1 VTGVIPGHQ
10 PRVID
15 LLESLSMIAPSTPQ
29 RTVVHV
35 LRDKLAADPDNG
47 WIIMEGRTFTV
58 SDMDGR
64 SERLA
69 DGLES
74 LGVRAGMPVLVM
86 LPNGIEFI
94 DCWLALAK
102 VRAIQVP
109 VNTAYFGVMLE
120 HMLRDSGASH
130 IVVHAGFLDALAA
143 AFAALAPTD
152 RKLETVIVVGGT
164 GAVPRALSGRT
175 IVEYPLLM
183 ADQVSGPERPL
194 PAHSEIASI
203 MYTSGTTGA
212 SKGVMVTHAHSFQYA
227 AGDNSLQLEKGDVYY
242 APLPL
247 FHIAGQWAVVYSCLM
262 RGATAVLKP
271 KFSISEFWTDVDGF
285 GVTATFMLGAMGSLL
300 YRTTPGPRPSSLKKV
315 LMTPLIPEYR
325 EFCDK
330 FGVQVCTSYASTEVN
345 GVIASD
351 FHPPNGAT
359 CGRVR
364 ADKFEVRL
372 VDENDEEV
380 PVGTVGELVVRP
392 RFPWI
397 VMAGYWGRPQDTLA
411 AWRNL
416 WLHSGD
422 LLRKDADGYY
432 YFVDR
437 LKDSIRRRGE
447 NISSVEV
454 EIAINAI
461 PEILESAVIAVAS
474 DLTEQEVLACVAF
487 RPGASIDLGELHR
500 RIAASLPKFM
510 VPRYLWVIDSVPKTP
525 TGKPQKFKLKEGFD
539 ISKAWDSQK

>member
-1 VTGVIPGHQ
+1 MT
-10 PRVID
+10 
-15 LLESLSMIAPSTPQ
+15 APSIAQ

-35 LRDKLAADPDNG
+35 LQDRLAADPDNG
-47 WIIMEGRTFTV
+47 WIILEGKTFTV
-58 SDMDGR
+58 SEMDGR
-64 SERLA
+64 SGRLA
-69 DGLES
+69 GGLES
-74 LGVRAGMPVLVM
+74 VGVRAQAPVLVM

-102 VRAIQVP
+102 LGAIQVP

-120 HMLRDSGASH
+120 HMLRDSGAGH
-130 IVVHAGFLDALAA
+130 IVVHAGFLEALGAG
-143 AFAALAPTD
+143 FEALAPAE
-152 RKLETVIVVGGT
+152 RKLATVIVVGGT
-164 GAVPRALSGRT
+164 GAVPQVLSGLA
-175 IVEYPLLM
+175 IVDYPNLM
-183 ADQVSGPERPL
+183 EARDLGPDRSL

-227 AGDNSLQLEKGDVYY
+227 AGDNSLQLGKGDVYY

-271 KFSISEFWTDVDGF
+271 KFSISEFWADVDGF
-285 GVTATFMLGAMGSLL
+285 KVTATFMLGAMGSML
-300 YRTTPGPRPSSLKKV
+300 YRTTPGQRPSTLKKV
-315 LMTPLIPEYR
+315 LMTPLIPEFR

-380 PVGTVGELVVRP
+380 PTGTVGELVVRP
-392 RFPWI
+392 KIPWI

-422 LLRKDADGYY
+422 LLRKDEDGYY

-454 EIAINAI
+454 ENAINAI
-461 PEILESAVIAVAS
+461 PEILESAVLAVAS

-487 RPGASIDLGELHR
+487 RPGASLALDELHR

-510 VPRYLWVIDSVPKTP
+510 VPRYLRIIDSVPKTP
-525 TGKPQKFKLKEGFD
+525 TGKPQKFKLKEGFE
-539 ISKAWDSQK
+539 ISEAWDSQK

>member
-1 VTGVIPGHQ
+1 
-10 PRVID
+10 
-15 LLESLSMIAPSTPQ
+15 MAAPSKPQ

-35 LRDKLAADPDNG
+35 LKERLAADPGNS
-47 WIIMEGRTFTV
+47 WIILEGKTFTV
-58 SDMDGR
+58 ADMDER
-64 SERLA
+64 SDRLA
-69 DGLES
+69 GGLERV
-74 LGVRAGMPVLVM
+74 GVRAEAPVLVM
-86 LPNGIEFI
+86 LPNGVEFI

-102 VRAIQVP
+102 LRAIQVP

-120 HMLRDSGASH
+120 HMLRDSGAGH
-130 IVVHAGFLDALAA
+130 IVVHAAFLEALGSAL
-143 AFAALAPTD
+143 AALAPAD
-152 RKLETVIVVGGT
+152 RKLGTVIVVGGADT
-164 GAVPRALSGRT
+164 LPEALSSLAA
-175 IVEYPLLM
+175 VDYPSLM
-183 ADQVSGPERPL
+183 AARDAAPERPL
-194 PAHSEIASI
+194 PAQSEIASI

-227 AGDNSLQLEKGDVYY
+227 AGDNSLQLSRGDVYY

-271 KFSISEFWTDVDGF
+271 KFSISEFWADVDGF
-285 GVTATFMLGAMGSLL
+285 GVTATFMLGAMGSML
-300 YRTTPGPRPSSLKKV
+300 YRTTPGPRPSTLKKV
-315 LMTPLIPEYR
+315 LMTPLIPEFR

-345 GVIASD
+345 GVIASGFD
-351 FHPPNGAT
+351 PPNGAT
-359 CGRVR
+359 CGKVR

-380 PVGTVGELVVRP
+380 SVGAVGELVVRP
-392 RFPWI
+392 RIPWI
-397 VMAGYWGRPQDTLA
+397 VMAGYWGRPNDTLA

-422 LLRKDADGYY
+422 LLRKDQDGYY

-454 EIAINAI
+454 ENAINAI
-461 PEILESAVIAVAS
+461 PEVLESAVLAVAS

-487 RPGASIDLGELHR
+487 RPGASLALEELHR
-500 RIAASLPKFM
+500 RIAGSLPRFM
-510 VPRYLWVIDSVPKTP
+510 VPRYLQLIDAVPKTP

-539 ISKAWDSQK
+539 VSKAWDSQNNQKR